1 MKNEGLSEK
10 RKWEMLGE
18 KIIFKVVFKG
28 GGRREL
34 SKCTIY
40 TPVSYTCWLQNK
52 ANM

>member
-28 GGRREL
+28 GGGGGN
-34 SKCTIY
+34 Y
-40 TPVSYTCWLQNK
+40 QN
-52 ANM
+52 AQYIPL